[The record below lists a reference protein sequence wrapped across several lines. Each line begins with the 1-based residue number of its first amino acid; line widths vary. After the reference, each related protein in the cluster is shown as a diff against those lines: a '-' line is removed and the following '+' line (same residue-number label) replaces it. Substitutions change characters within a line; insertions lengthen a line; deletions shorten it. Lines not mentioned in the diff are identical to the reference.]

1 MKKDEIKYVWTAKK
15 GTFLGL
21 PLSFTRYFLTETKFI
36 TRTGILS
43 INEDEI
49 DLYKIIDK
57 KVRIPFGQRL
67 VGCGTIILYSKD
79 ADSPTKEIRCIK
91 NVRKVSEL
99 IDKNMNT
106 MRDRYGIRGRDMMG
120 YGGAHYDDNY
130 DDIGSHDDD
139 GETY

>member
-91 NVRKVSEL
+91 K
-99 IDKNMNT
+99 
-106 MRDRYGIRGRDMMG
+106 
-120 YGGAHYDDNY
+120 
-130 DDIGSHDDD
+130 
-139 GETY
+139 